1 MKGSGTL
8 ILKLEF
14 NTKVVH
20 GARITL
26 PLLAIDEHMGKMI
39 RLERL
44 PAGSYDGTLTVY
56 QTSGTEYA
64 RPIKIRVNP
73 DVETIQE
80 VDLTSIPK
88 EIILRPVDK
97 QSKTVLF
104 TEIRIEN
111 LDPNF
116 RLVRDEK
123 GLAFKLKPG
132 EYQVKILLPDM
143 QVKTFPLKVT
153 EETNVYSLPVDEGST
168 TRKEPRFQLS
178 IPVAYR
184 TSEGQWVS
192 TNSANISSTGVCLV
206 KGKRDVQDKEVF
218 VRLFVPIS
226 REPVECHAR
235 VRWIKDELS
244 ESPRMGLELNL
255 PDHLKDSLGKWLH
268 QRNEP
273 HPR

>member
-1 MKGSGTL
+1 
-8 ILKLEF
+8 
-14 NTKVVH
+14 
-20 GARITL
+20 
-26 PLLAIDEHMGKMI
+26 
-39 RLERL
+39 
-44 PAGSYDGTLTVY
+44 Y
-56 QTSGTEYA
+56 QTSGTEYSK
-64 RPIKIRVNP
+64 PIKVRVNP
-73 DVETIQE
+73 DVETIQQ
-80 VDLTSIPK
+80 VDLTSIPT
-88 EIILRPVDK
+88 EVILRPVDK

-143 QVKTFPLKVT
+143 QVKTFPLNVT
-153 EETNVYSLPVDEGST
+153 EDTHVYSLPVDDDSS
-168 TRKEPRFQLS
+168 TRKEQRFQMA

-184 TSEGQWVS
+184 TPDGQWVS
-192 TNSANISSTGVCLV
+192 TNSTNISSNGVCLV
-206 KGKRDVQDKEVF
+206 KGKRNVQEKEVY

-226 REPVECHAR
+226 REPVECSAK
-235 VRWIKDELS
+235 VRWIRDEDS
-244 ESPRMGLELNL
+244 DTPRMGLELNL
-255 PDHLKDSLGKWLH
+255 PGTLRDSLAKWLQ